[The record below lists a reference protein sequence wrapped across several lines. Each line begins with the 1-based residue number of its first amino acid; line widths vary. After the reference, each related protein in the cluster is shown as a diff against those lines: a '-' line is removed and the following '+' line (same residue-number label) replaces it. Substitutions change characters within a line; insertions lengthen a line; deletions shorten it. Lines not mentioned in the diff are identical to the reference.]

1 MSAALFWYI
10 FPLGSTSK
18 VLHSWSSHSETQNKM
33 FPVEYIAS
41 ACVQR
46 SEEGHKVLFPVLQI
60 QINEHKY
67 EKTWILPVLL
77 GAYPPVHLTTELG
90 SCTPGS
96 FGVSSVVSVS
106 FFLSLS
112 LSLSLF
118 SLSLSLA
125 PFLLPLEPHIC
136 FTHDATERANWNIIE
151 PLFGYSSGLLLYV
164 QWPFKSAVWLLWS
177 ITLHK
182 PLAHAL

>member
-1 MSAALFWYI
+1 MSASLFWYI

-18 VLHSWSSHSETQNKM
+18 ILHSWSSHSETQNKIV
-33 FPVEYIAS
+33 PVEYITS
-41 ACVQR
+41 ACVQL
-46 SEEGHKVLFPVLQI
+46 SEEGHKVLFTVLQI

-106 FFLSLS
+106 FSLSFLSLS
-112 LSLSLF
+112 LSLSL
-118 SLSLSLA
+118 SIS
-125 PFLLPLEPHIC
+125 PPLEPHIC

-151 PLFGYSSGLLLYV
+151 RLFGYSSGLLLYV

-177 ITLHK
+177 IILHK
-182 PLAHAL
+182 QLAHAL